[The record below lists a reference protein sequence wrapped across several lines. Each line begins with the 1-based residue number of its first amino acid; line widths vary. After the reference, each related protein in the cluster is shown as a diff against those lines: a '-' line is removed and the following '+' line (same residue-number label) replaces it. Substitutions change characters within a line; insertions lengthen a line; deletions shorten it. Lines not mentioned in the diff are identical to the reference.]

1 MRLGEGIE
9 LNLRDV
15 WFEYTPSKPVIKGVS
30 VSVRGE
36 RIGIVGQ
43 NGSGKTTLLS
53 ILMGFQRPKAGEVMI
68 NGINPWTERE
78 KIIKTFNPAF
88 EKARLPYAMKVGEFV
103 KIVGRANGD
112 PEGTSALADEL
123 GLSKFESQKVG
134 SLSSGQEQ
142 LLWIFSALADS
153 SRIPVLDEPF
163 VHLDLHSYVRVSS
176 VLRRRFRSYILTSHI
191 PEDVELL
198 ADSII
203 VLEQG
208 RVIWYGKVKEL
219 QADGEVYDVFI
230 NDTVPPLKGIL
241 GDFGNI
247 LVVRTEG
254 ETLKRLMDGGKILG
268 YKRSGVRYVYVKAN
282 GGNLH

>member
-1 MRLGEGIE
+1 MRKDIE
-9 LNLRDV
+9 LNLQDV
-15 WFEYTPSKPVIKGVS
+15 WFEYTPSRPVIRGVS
-30 VSVRGE
+30 LLATGE

-53 ILMGFQRPKAGEVMI
+53 ILMGFQRPKVGKIMVD
-68 NGINPWTERE
+68 GINPWKERE
-78 KIIKTFNPAF
+78 RIVKTFNPSF
-88 EKARLPYAMKVGEFV
+88 EKARLPYGMKVSEFI
-103 KIVGRANGD
+103 KIVGRTNGD
-112 PEGTSALADEL
+112 PEGTSALANEL
-123 GLSKFESQKVG
+123 GLSEFESQKVG

-142 LLWIFSALADS
+142 LLWIFSTLADS

-176 VLRRRFRSYILTSHI
+176 VLRRRFCSYILTSHI

-208 RVIWYGKVKEL
+208 RVIWYGGIKEL
-219 QADGEVYDVFI
+219 QTEEEVYDVFI
-230 NDTVPPLKGIL
+230 NGTTPPLEGVL

-247 LVVRTEG
+247 LVVRTKG
-254 ETLKRLMDGGKILG
+254 EILKRLMEDGEILG

-282 GGNLH
+282 GENLR